1 MDEPEGRKGDDL
13 WVSSQDRV
21 DLELVDSIRERMSYL
36 REKIDSLS
44 APGKVKIVSV
54 TKGFPVGVTRA
65 AYLAGVRDIGENY
78 VQELVDKYRQSSD
91 LPGLIRH
98 FIGHIQLNKLR
109 AIAEV
114 ADVVESVGRSSEL
127 EKLNR
132 LAFSGSVL
140 IQVKFDSDPLRSG
153 VPSDKVLELVELG
166 RNLQL
171 NIEGL
176 MTIAPIVDPKARGK
190 VFRLLRVL
198 CDDLDLPECSMGM
211 SDDFEI
217 AVSEGAT
224 MVRIGSAIFGQRLTK
239 N

>member
-1 MDEPEGRKGDDL
+1 MDKSEGSNRNGL
-13 WVSSQDRV
+13 SSPSQDGV
-21 DLELVDSIRERMSYL
+21 DPELVDSIRERMGHL

-65 AYLAGVRDIGENY
+65 AYFAGVRDIGENY
-78 VQELVDKYRQSSD
+78 VQELVDKYRLSSD

-98 FIGHIQLNKLR
+98 FIGHIQSNKLR
-109 AIAEV
+109 TIAEV
-114 ADVVESVGRSSEL
+114 SDVVETISRPSEL
-127 EKLNR
+127 ERLNR
-132 LAFSGSVL
+132 LAFRGSVL
-140 IQVKFDSDPLRSG
+140 IQVKFDSDPARSG
-153 VPSDKVLELVELG
+153 VASDKVLELVELG
-166 RNLQL
+166 RTLQL
-171 NIEGL
+171 NIQGL
-176 MTIAPIVDPKARGK
+176 MTIAPIVDPKGRGE

-217 AVSEGAT
+217 AVAEGAT
-224 MVRIGSAIFGQRLTK
+224 MVRLGSAIFGQRLTK